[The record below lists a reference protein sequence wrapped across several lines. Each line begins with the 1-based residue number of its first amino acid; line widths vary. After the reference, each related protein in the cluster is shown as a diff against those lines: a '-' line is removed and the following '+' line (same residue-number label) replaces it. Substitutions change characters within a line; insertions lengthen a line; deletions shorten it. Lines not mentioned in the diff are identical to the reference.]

1 MRTVTTTLML
11 LGLSAVS
18 LGAQIRGPYDT
29 RSQGIPPGHIPPP
42 GQCRVWYD
50 NVPPGRQ
57 PAPVSCSEAERVA
70 SRSRNARV
78 IYGSRSTYGRG
89 NGPYY
94 GPRAVPRSPADIR
107 RAPSGQYGYRTP
119 SGYASVPF
127 GNGYEDGFEEG
138 RDDGRDRDRFDP
150 ERHGKYRSGDD
161 GYSDRYGWT
170 RDQYRD
176 VYREGFLAGYEDGYS
191 QNSQYSRPW

>member
-1 MRTVTTTLML
+1 MRTLTTTAML

-18 LGAQIRGPYDT
+18 LGAQVRGPYDT
-29 RSQGIPPGHIPPP
+29 RSQGVPPGHIPPP

-78 IYGSRSTYGRG
+78 VYGSTSTYGRG
-89 NGPYY
+89 SGPYY
-94 GPRAVPRSPADIR
+94 GPRAIPRSPADVR
-107 RAPSGQYGYRTP
+107 RAPSGQYGGWRTP

-138 RDDGRDRDRFDP
+138 RDDGRDRDRYDP
-150 ERHGKYRSGDD
+150 VRHGDYRDADD
-161 GYSDRYGWT
+161 GY
-170 RDQYRD
+170 YRD
-176 VYREGFLAGYEDGYS
+176 YGPKQAYENNYRAGFRQGYEGGYRDGTRY
-191 QNSQYSRPW
+191 RR